1 MAEGRRAQ
9 RRREE
14 KQQFWKGHIERWEGS
29 GLSRREYCSRQELK
43 LRNFTYWKSKLDRVK
58 ELEGFMRVR
67 MRPEVKEDN
76 ESKGTAL
83 SLRIG
88 QRYRIEVGDGFNPVT
103 LDRLIRALQQR

>member
-1 MAEGRRAQ
+1 
-9 RRREE
+9 
-14 KQQFWKGHIERWEGS
+14 
-29 GLSRREYCSRQELK
+29 
-43 LRNFTYWKSKLDRVK
+43 
-58 ELEGFMRVR
+58 